1 MQPKPRAASI
11 YSWDLPAMSEDCLSL
26 NIWAPEGAKDAP
38 VFVWIHGGSLVTGSG
53 GDPLYDG
60 SALAKRGMIV
70 VSITYRLGMF
80 GWFEHPALRP
90 ESPAHLSGHYRLPD
104 PHALP
109 ARVKRNNRA

>member
-1 MQPKPRAASI
+1 MQPKPRAAII

-70 VSITYRLGMF
+70 VSINYRLGMSGRF
-80 GWFEHPALRP
+80 APQSIPPA
-90 ESPAHLSGHYRLPD
+90 APD
-104 PHALP
+104 PPSRDYGLPHAYP
-109 ARVKRNNRA
+109 AAEGGRDTN

>member
-1 MQPKPRAASI
+1 MRISDCSSDGCSSDWQGVRDASEFGPACMQPKPRAASI

-60 SALAKRGMIV
+60 SALATRGLIV
-70 VSITYRLGMF
+70 VRSEGR
-80 GWFEHPALRP
+80 
-90 ESPAHLSGHYRLPD
+90 
-104 PHALP
+104 
-109 ARVKRNNRA
+109 RVGEEGGSTG